1 MFAISGVL
9 LVVILI
15 ALSLTV
21 SVGSINGLLFYAN
34 IVKLNESVF
43 FPQGNI
49 PVISQFI
56 AWLNLDWGI
65 KTCFYN
71 GLDGYWKV
79 MLQFVFPVYLW
90 FLVIAIII
98 VCRYS
103 FRVSRLCGH
112 NAVPVLATL
121 ILMSYTKVLCTVT
134 KSLMINAIECGDAR
148 WKVWNVDGNIP
159 YLSSKHVV
167 LFGISLL
174 FLFTGLVYTG
184 LVFSSQWLQR
194 YSGKFCKST
203 RDPVVKLKPLI
214 DAYTGPY
221 KDKYRFWTGLGLI
234 VRILLTVTF
243 TLTSE
248 RSPVLNNFFVSIT
261 ILAIPLGSRVYRNK
275 YNAIAEICSHINLFL
290 LASTTTVS
298 IDDGSTLISTIT
310 LTEISITFEM
320 LLFLSIIGVQCY
332 TRWKDVFKKKRQK
345 DSSTHIQRNYGS
357 FFNDN
362 LSMDNHAQQREPLIF
377 EDN

>member
-1 MFAISGVL
+1 M
-9 LVVILI
+9 
-15 ALSLTV
+15 

-49 PVISQFI
+49 PIISQFI

-65 KTCFYN
+65 ETCFYN

-98 VCRYS
+98 ACRYS

-121 ILMSYTKVLCTVT
+121 ILMSYTKVLRTVT

-184 LVFSSQWLQR
+184 LAFSSQWLQR
-194 YSGKFCKST
+194 YSGKCCKST

-214 DAYTGPY
+214 DVHTGPY

-248 RSPVLNNFFVSIT
+248 STPVINNLFVSLT

-275 YNAIAEICSHINLFL
+275 YNAIAEIYSHMNLFF

-298 IDDGSTLISTIT
+298 IDDGSTFISTTT

-332 TRWKDVFKKKRQK
+332 TRGKDLFKRRKRQD
-345 DSSTHIQRNYGS
+345 DSSRYSQRNYGS
-357 FFNDN
+357 FDDLCTHNN
-362 LSMDNHAQQREPLIF
+362 KVLQRERLIF
-377 EDN
+377 DDN